1 MAVRGMMQGKGIRL
15 PMWWLAVAGA
25 YGALGLLSLYLAP
38 ARVTV
43 APLWL
48 PAGLAVAAVLRL
60 GYRIWPGVA
69 VGAAVPPLIFDALP
83 HSLIWF
89 APGAVI
95 EALLAAWLIRRW
107 VNSELPLCH
116 ISDIMRAI
124 LAVALATLPVALFEG
139 WLLRDE
145 FGHAG
150 WQSVTECWLGNMA
163 GILLF
168 TPFVLAW
175 TNRAYAPP
183 PGRGVELALLAVLVL
198 LVSRWIFSAEPASG
212 SREFVL
218 LVFFMW
224 AALRLE
230 VRGMATLTLLTG
242 MVSAYYTGRGLGPLV
257 SSSELISQ
265 LSLQGF
271 AVLGPVTGLILI
283 AATHERREALE
294 ELQLAAKVIDNT
306 PDGVMITDA
315 DLRIRSVNPAFTA
328 TTGYREDEVLGKT
341 PRLLASG
348 RHAAAFY
355 QAMWRQIA
363 QEGRWQG
370 EIWNRRKN
378 GEIYLEWL
386 NIIAIRDSQGQV
398 LHYAGIFSDIVT
410 QEHVRKRLH
419 SLAYYDALT
428 DLPNRELFHDRL
440 HNALVQARR
449 EQRRMALLF
458 LDVDRFK
465 PVNDVH
471 GHAVGDSLLRVI
483 ADVLRMCVRESDT
496 VARLGGDEFTVIL
509 TGVKGSDDAAQV
521 ADKIIA
527 AFAQPF
533 QVEGR
538 ELSVGVSIGIALFP
552 GDAHDEAMLLRHA
565 DAAMYAAKQ
574 AGRNNYQYFRPQMAT
589 LFAASRYNQGP
600 GRG

>member
-48 PAGLAVAAVLRL
+48 PAGLAVAVMLRL
-60 GYRIWPGVA
+60 GYQAWPGIALGA
-69 VGAAVPPLIFDALP
+69 VLSPLLLDPLP
-83 HSLIWF
+83 ATLAWL
-89 APGAVI
+89 APGAVA
-95 EALLAAWLIRRW
+95 EAMLATWLIRRW
-107 VNSELPLCH
+107 VNSELPLSH

-150 WQSVTECWLGNMA
+150 WQAVPECWLGNMA

-168 TPFVLAW
+168 TPVVLAW
-175 TNRAYAPP
+175 SNRAYAPP
-183 PGRGVELALLAVLVL
+183 AGRGAELALLAVLAV
-198 LVSRWIFSAEPASG
+198 LVSHWVFSAAPASG
-212 SREFVL
+212 SLDFVL
-218 LVFFMW
+218 LVFFIW

-230 VRGMATLTLLTG
+230 VRGMTTLTLLTG
-242 MVSAYYTGRGLGPLV
+242 LVAAYYTGHGLGPLV
-257 SSSELISQ
+257 GPSELLTQ
-265 LSLQGF
+265 LGLQGF

-315 DLRIRSVNPAFTA
+315 DLSIRSVNPAFTA
-328 TTGYREDEVLGKT
+328 TTGYREDEVLGQT

-348 RHAAAFY
+348 RHEAAFY
-355 QAMWRQIA
+355 QTMWRQIA

-449 EQRRMALLF
+449 EQRQMVLLF

-483 ADVLRMCVRESDT
+483 ADVLRLCVRESDT

-509 TGVKGSDDAAQV
+509 TGVNGSDDAAQV

>member
-1 MAVRGMMQGKGIRL
+1 MAARSVIQALGLWL
-15 PMWWLAVAGA
+15 PVAWLGVAVG
-25 YGALGLLSLYLAP
+25 YGALVWLSLYLASP
-38 ARVTV
+38 HATV

-48 PAGLAVAAVLRL
+48 PAGFAVAAVLRL
-60 GYRIWPGVA
+60 GYGLWPGIALGA
-69 VGAAVPPLIFDALP
+69 VLAPLLVEPIPAALL
-83 HSLIWF
+83 WF
-89 APGAVI
+89 APGAVA

-107 VNSELPLCH
+107 VSSELPLCH
-116 ISDIMRAI
+116 IADIIRSLLA
-124 LAVALATLPVALFEG
+124 LAVATLPVALFEG
-139 WLLRDE
+139 VVW
-145 FGHAG
+145 GGGPGQAG
-150 WQSVTECWLGNMA
+150 WPLLPMCWLGNMA

-168 TPFVLAW
+168 TPAVLAW
-175 TNRAYAPP
+175 TNPAYAAPA
-183 PGRGVELALLAVLVL
+183 GRGAELALMALLVL
-198 LVSRWIFSAEPASG
+198 LVSHWVFGASPASG
-212 SREFVL
+212 SQDFVL
-218 LVFFMW
+218 LIFFIW

-230 VRGMATLTLLTG
+230 VRGMTTLTLITG
-242 MVSAYYTGRGLGPLV
+242 LVAAYHTGNGSGPLV
-257 SSSELISQ
+257 APSELATQ

-315 DLRIRSVNPAFTA
+315 DLRIRSINPAFTT
-328 TTGYREDEVLGKT
+328 TTGYSEAEVLGQT

-348 RHAAAFY
+348 RHDAAFY
-355 QAMWRQIA
+355 QEMWRDITQ
-363 QEGRWQG
+363 QGRWQG

-386 NIIAIRDSQGQV
+386 NIVAIRDAQGRV

-410 QEHVRKRLH
+410 QEHVRQRLH

-449 EQRRMALLF
+449 EQRVLALLF

-465 PVNDVH
+465 PVNDTH

-483 ADVLRMCVRESDT
+483 ADVLRLCVRESDT
-496 VARLGGDEFTVIL
+496 VARLGGDEFTIIL
-509 TGVKGSDDAAQV
+509 TSLSGPTDAVQV

-527 AFAQPF
+527 AFARPF
-533 QVEGR
+533 QVEGH

-552 GDAHDEAMLLRHA
+552 EDAHDEAMLLRNA

-574 AGRNNYQYFRPQMAT
+574 AGRNNYQLFRPQMAT
-589 LFAASRYNQGP
+589 LFGA
-600 GRG
+600 GRGRDAARRG